1 MDFKVGDK
9 VVMDRESSFY
19 KELVKDGE
27 SSMNTWWNYL
37 EEREPLVVEEVEQI
51 YSFLQHV
58 RLENTSYLVTN
69 QWLKLA
75 DEK

>member
-1 MDFKVGDK
+1 MDFKIGDK

-19 KELVKDGE
+19 KELVEDGTN
-27 SSMNTWWNYL
+27 SMNTWWSYL
-37 EEREPLVVEEVEQI
+37 EEREPLVIEEVEQI

-75 DEK
+75 DEE